1 MSDAVAIYGVE
12 AYSFESSFPLRGRPE
27 WLPEEATCE
36 IRKTVLTAVLEGERR
51 VYAFDFGALV
61 FVNLPRIEVDR
72 ILEAVRSTL
81 PREPHDPLREDFTL
95 RIDPAV
101 HEPEVTFDS
110 VTIRESSA
118 LRLECV
124 ATVLAQSVSIDYYD
138 EDLRAIL
145 ERVSVIARDIAK
157 AGRLLA
163 PRRDLV
169 RFVASS
175 ISSQVDMIASL
186 SLLDKPDFTW
196 DDEQAERLYDILRH
210 HLEIQERFRALD
222 KKLVTVRESLSQFL
236 EINATTRALVLEALV
251 VILIVFEL
259 LLSIAEHVK

>member
-1 MSDAVAIYGVE
+1 MSEAVAVYGVE
-12 AYSFESSFPLRGRPE
+12 AYSFEASFPLRERPR

-36 IRKTVLTAVLEGERR
+36 IKKSILTAVMEGARR
-51 VYAFDFGALV
+51 IYAFDFGALV
-61 FVNLPRIEVDR
+61 FVNVPRAEADR
-72 ILEAVRSTL
+72 VLAAVRASF

-95 RIDPAV
+95 RIDPSSS
-101 HEPEVTFDS
+101 EPEVTFDS
-110 VTIRESSA
+110 VTIREGSP

-124 ATVLAQSVSIDYYD
+124 ATVFAQSVSIDYYD
-138 EDLRAIL
+138 EDLREIL
-145 ERVSVIARDIAK
+145 ERVGVIARDIAK

-175 ISSQVDMIASL
+175 ISSQVDMISSL
-186 SLLDKPDFTW
+186 SMLDKPDFTW
-196 DDEQAERLYDILRH
+196 DDEQAERLYDVLRH

-236 EINATTRALVLEALV
+236 EINATTRALTLEALV